1 MESVKGLSPPWTGFT
16 GENFLLQI
24 QDNLSILR
32 KLSQVVTFFYKS
44 KTTSHWEKTF
54 TGMRGRR
61 VSNDPL
67 VGSAATK
74 RAEYNVSK
82 MRKAAQKS
90 MPMSSVGNQ
99 FRERLHTFGLFF
111 GPLPKRFHKSL
122 LCRYQVF
129 NFSSPPQFF
138 GSVNIQIFPPHKVLS
153 QIVFVVHTSGTSSP

>member
-1 MESVKGLSPPWTGFT
+1 
-16 GENFLLQI
+16 
-24 QDNLSILR
+24 
-32 KLSQVVTFFYKS
+32 
-44 KTTSHWEKTF
+44 
-54 TGMRGRR
+54 MRGRR

-138 GSVNIQIFPPHKVLS
+138 GSVNNQIFPPHKVLS
-153 QIVFVVHTSGTSSP
+153 QIVFVVPQVPAHLNSLAMLRTMQNRGQVETILSKY